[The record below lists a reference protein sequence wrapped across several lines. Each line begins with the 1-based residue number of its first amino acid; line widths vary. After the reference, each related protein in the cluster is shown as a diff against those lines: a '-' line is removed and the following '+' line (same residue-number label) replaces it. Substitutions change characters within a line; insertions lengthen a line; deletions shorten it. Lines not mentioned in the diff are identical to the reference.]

1 MGKRELNVM
10 GLSYSQSNDG
20 SCIVVLSDRHSRLK
34 LPVIVKPTEATRIVL
49 EVEKIDSPRPMV
61 YDVMKQMTDVY
72 NIDVKEVFIHSILSG
87 VYYTKIVTTNGVEDL
102 DFECS
107 TGDAISL
114 ALIYKV
120 PIFASNEV
128 LKSAAIVTDENG
140 QVIPDNDLTELEDFS
155 DDEKIATP
163 ITSVNDLEKMMQ
175 DAIKNEEYE
184 TAAKLRDKIDEM
196 K

>member
-184 TAAKLRDKIDEM
+184 
-196 K
+196 